1 MVTNTKFRPL
11 FVDETARNEEYRN
24 TIDGHFQRGT
34 MAELFAIPAVV
45 ITDTLRRLVI
55 FYEDTKITCSN
66 DCRATLRVGVRRGR
80 KREAR

>member
-1 MVTNTKFRPL
+1 
-11 FVDETARNEEYRN
+11 
-24 TIDGHFQRGT
+24 

-66 DCRATLRVGVRRGR
+66 DCRATLRFGFRTGR
-80 KREAR
+80 